1 MEEMLGQK
9 FFFFY
14 DFLNDGF
21 IDFAMQFYEDPFGFD
36 VNKAKK
42 EAEGKEKNRI
52 SGDIEVVFVNPDTM
66 NKDKRE
72 GSPYKVTLPNL
83 ELDAT
88 VEESFGLIPDL

>member
-36 VNKAKK
+36 VNKAKE
-42 EAEGKEKNRI
+42 EAIQAAK
-52 SGDIEVVFVNPDTM
+52 
-66 NKDKRE
+66 
-72 GSPYKVTLPNL
+72 
-83 ELDAT
+83 A
-88 VEESFGLIPDL
+88 

>member
-1 MEEMLGQK
+1 MLGQK

-36 VNKAKK
+36 VNKAKE
-42 EAEGKEKNRI
+42 EAENKEKHRI
-52 SGDIEVVFVNPDTM
+52 SGDIETVFVNPETM
-66 NKDKRE
+66 NKEKQD

-88 VEESFGLIPDL
+88 VEESFGLNPDL